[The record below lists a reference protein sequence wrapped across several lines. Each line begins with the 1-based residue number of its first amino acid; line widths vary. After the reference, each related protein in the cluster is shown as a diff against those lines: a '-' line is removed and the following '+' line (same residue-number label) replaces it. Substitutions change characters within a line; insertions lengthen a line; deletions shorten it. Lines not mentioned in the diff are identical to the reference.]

1 MNLLLIPH
9 ICLSCHDD
17 TLILTNHLCLFQ
29 EDTHMRTN
37 TTHKQKTNNMNNED
51 AVVEMNT
58 DINVAMEI
66 KLGKVSLNHD
76 TCMSWSLLQKLTFDV
91 IIGYSTYDANEV

>member
-9 ICLSCHDD
+9 IYLSCHDD
-17 TLILTNHLCLFQ
+17 TIILTNHICLFQ

-37 TTHKQKTNNMNNED
+37 LTHEQKTKNMNNED
-51 AVVEMNT
+51 ADVEMNT

-66 KLGKVSLNHD
+66 KLGNVSLNHD
-76 TCMSWSLLQKLTFDV
+76 TCMTR
-91 IIGYSTYDANEV
+91 

>member
-1 MNLLLIPH
+1 MLSRSGMNLLLIPH

-17 TLILTNHLCLFQ
+17 TVILTNHICLFQ
-29 EDTHMRTN
+29 EDAHMRT
-37 TTHKQKTNNMNNED
+37 TLTHEHKTNIINNED

-58 DINVAMEI
+58 ENDVTMEM

-76 TCMSWSLLQKLTFDV
+76 TCTCHRDCFRNSHSML
-91 IIGYSTYDANEV
+91 

>member
-9 ICLSCHDD
+9 IYLSCHCD
-17 TLILTNHLCLFQ
+17 TVILTNHICLFQ
-29 EDTHMRTN
+29 EDTNMRTN
-37 TTHKQKTNNMNNED
+37 ITHKQKTNIMNNED
-51 AVVEMNT
+51 SDVEMNT

-76 TCMSWSLLQKLTFDV
+76 TCMPW
-91 IIGYSTYDANEV
+91 